1 MVFPEEQRVP
11 PSLLY
16 AAFEGYPGH
25 KGAHT
30 HIRHILR
37 GAAELFPSRTLVTLG
52 RGQEGKD
59 PLTGAVH
66 LPVAVAEANLLRRS
80 EMFGQEVRRI
90 ADRLLASP
98 PAVIHFRDIWSG
110 IPLLSHP
117 LTQTA
122 AIIFEVNGLPS
133 LELSAHYPRLAAN
146 GPLLSR
152 LRWMEDRCLAKASRV
167 VAVSETGARYLRER
181 GVGAGKVQVIPNAG
195 HLPTLREKAFGAT
208 PCNVSEAEMVIYVG
222 TLAPW
227 QGIDLLLQALVHLR
241 HRERLRLLIVTPG
254 KKWLRLTKASA
265 DRLGV
270 GDRIEIKVAQTPAA
284 VGNLVSAAA
293 LTVAPLARGARNELQ
308 GCSPLKIVEA
318 MACGTP
324 VVATDLPVVRELLH
338 HGENGWLV
346 APDSPRALAGGI
358 ERLLADPALRE
369 RLAMAARLTALEQFS
384 LPFFTRKMGRL
395 YREAM
400 EER

>member
-1 MVFPEEQRVP
+1 MVLLEEQRVP

-37 GAAELFPSRTLVTLG
+37 GAAEIFPTRTLVTLG
-52 RGQEGKD
+52 QGLEGKD
-59 PLTGAVH
+59 PLTGAIH

-80 EMFGQEVRRI
+80 EVFGQEVLRI
-90 ADRLLASP
+90 ADRLLSSP

-110 IPLLSHP
+110 LPLLSHP
-117 LTQTA
+117 LARTA

-152 LRWMEDRCLAKASRV
+152 LRSVEDRCLARAARV
-167 VAVSETGARYLRER
+167 VTVSETGARYLRER
-181 GVGAGKVQVIPNAG
+181 GVEARKLHVIPNAG
-195 HLPTLREKAFGAT
+195 HLPASGEKICGASGV
-208 PCNVSEAEMVIYVG
+208 VSVAEVVVYVG

-227 QGIDLLLQALVHLR
+227 QGIDLLLQALVHLQ
-241 HRERLRLLIVTPG
+241 HRKRLRLLIVTPG
-254 KKWLRLTKASA
+254 KKWLRLTTASA
-265 DRLGV
+265 ERLGV

-284 VGNLVSAAA
+284 VCNLVSAAA

-324 VVATDLPVVRELLH
+324 VVAADLPVVRELVR
-338 HGENGWLV
+338 HGETGWLV
-346 APDSPRALAGGI
+346 SPDSPRALASGL
-358 ERLLADPALRE
+358 EQLLADPALRD
-369 RLAMAARLTALEQFS
+369 RLAAAARQTARERFS
-384 LPFFTRKMGRL
+384 LPLFTRKMERL